1 MSHSYSTF
9 KKYPDAKQAR
19 ALQEFLLENGV
30 ECIFIDASPQLGSS
44 FSSDLLQEYELKLH
58 PDNFEKAE
66 ALLEKQAETM
76 ITDLPKDYYLLS
88 FTDEE
93 LHDVVLKHDEWNEF
107 DYLLARKLLEERGKA
122 IDEAH
127 LKTMRVERLN
137 ELSKPEAING
147 IWIGIGYVMAL
158 AGGFFGFITGY
169 VLMAS
174 RKTLP
179 NGAMVHTYD
188 EGTRKHGKIML
199 IISVAIMAIGTA
211 FFLIR

>member
-30 ECIFIDASPQLGSS
+30 ECIFINNSSQLGSGLS
-44 FSSDLLQEYELKLH
+44 GDLMQEYELQLH

-76 ITDLPKDYYLLS
+76 ITDLPEDYYLLS

-107 DYLLARKLLEERGKA
+107 DYLLARKLLEERGKT

-147 IWIGIGYVMAL
+147 IWIGIGYVMSL

-199 IISVAIMAIGTA
+199 IISVAVMAIGTA

>member
-76 ITDLPKDYYLLS
+76 ITDLPEDYYLLS

>member
-30 ECIFIDASPQLGSS
+30 ECIFINNSSQLGSGLS
-44 FSSDLLQEYELKLH
+44 GDLMQEYELQLH

-76 ITDLPKDYYLLS
+76 ITDLPEDYYLLS

-107 DYLLARKLLEERGKA
+107 DYLLARKLLEERGKT

-147 IWIGIGYVMAL
+147 IWIGIGYVMSF

-199 IISVAIMAIGTA
+199 IISVAVMAIGMA